1 MPVRRRE
8 RARRVDRR
16 FLALLVVVAAAGVA
30 ASETPAPTPA
40 VKGEALAR
48 QFCTSCHAFPPPD
61 ILPRAKWGP
70 EIFEMTG
77 LALTRTGAPK
87 GKEIPLD
94 VPMESIVAYYEAKAP
109 RELPPPA
116 SWPEPSNAP
125 VPFARHALRL
135 SSAELP
141 IVANVRLLTLD
152 PARGLEVFAADMQ
165 NGLILRGSPS
175 GPEAGLAV
183 VRGIPNPCHTQAVDL
198 DKDGLTDLIVA
209 DLGSVTPGDQTH
221 GGVVWLRGRAD
232 GGFDAKRLASDLP
245 RVADVEAA
253 DFDGDGDLDLVVAAF
268 GWREVGSTLLLE
280 NRTTDWASP
289 VFVPREL
296 DWRQGAIHVPVVDLD
311 KDGRPDF
318 VALLSQHHE
327 TVVAFLNQGWAP
339 SRPTS
344 TRRPIRAGA
353 LGLELTDLDGD
364 GDVDVL
370 WRTATCSTSSCSSH
384 TTASVA
390 REPRDASR
398 SPRTRSP
405 GSPGCT
411 ARRQRTSTATGT
423 WTSWPAPIPG
433 MAKYGG
439 RCPRWCG
446 SSRSPR
452 RVRTA
457 HPREGGY
464 HATWTWRTSTGTAT
478 WTSSPAASRWTT
490 SAPNLGRSVGERD
503 AEEEV
508 RPQWRVGGRASPGW
522 GFGPAAGM
530 PLVTADPRR
539 CGRRTAREH
548 HARVRTVGPTV
559 PQDARNR
566 AEAPAARGSETRPHA
581 VNPVLPVM
589 VQVSPWRFEMLALG
603 AATVTLQAGGR
614 RCCCLRAN

>member
-1 MPVRRRE
+1 MSAPG
-8 RARRVDRR
+8 RASFV
-16 FLALLVVVAAAGVA
+16 FCGVALAAVAAGRAV
-30 ASETPAPTPA
+30 EPTRPDP

-77 LALTRTGAPK
+77 LALTRTGAPR

-94 VPMESIVAYYEAKAP
+94 VPMENIVAYYEANAP

-116 SWPEPSNAP
+116 SWPEPSDAP
-125 VPFARHALRL
+125 VPFARHSLGLAG
-135 SSAELP
+135 SQLP

-175 GPEAGLAV
+175 RPEAGLAV
-183 VRGIPNPCHTQAVDL
+183 VARIPNPCHTQAVDL
-198 DKDGLTDLIVA
+198 DKDGISDLIVA

-327 TVVAFLNQGWAP
+327 TVVAFLSQGAGSFAARPVYTAP
-339 SRPTS
+339 HPGWGSS
-344 TRRPIRAGA
+344 GI
-353 LGLELTDLDGD
+353 ELTDLDQDGRMDVLMTNGDMFDEFLLKPYHGISWLENRGTFPFTEHVLARLDGVHRALAADLD
-364 GDVDVL
+364 GDSDLDV
-370 WRTATCSTSSCSSH
+370 
-384 TTASVA
+384 VA
-390 REPRDASR
+390 
-398 SPRTRSP
+398 
-405 GSPGCT
+405 CT
-411 ARRQRTSTATGT
+411 L
-423 WTSWPAPIPG
+423 IPG
-433 MAKYGG
+433 MAKYGRPLPSLVWLEQTRPG
-439 RCPRWCG
+439 EF
-446 SSRSPR
+446 
-452 RVRTA
+452 VRHTL
-457 HPREGGY
+457 ETGGY
-464 HATWTWRTSTGTAT
+464 HASLDVADVDGD
-478 WTSSPAASRWTT
+478 
-490 SAPNLGRSVGERD
+490 GD
-503 AEEEV
+503 
-508 RPQWRVGGRASPGW
+508 
-522 GFGPAAGM
+522 FD
-530 PLVTADPRR
+530 LVTGSFQVDHQ
-539 CGRRTAREH
+539 RT
-548 HARVRTVGPTV
+548 PTWV
-559 PQDARNR
+559 EVWEN
-566 AEAPAARGSETRPHA
+566 
-581 VNPVLPVM
+581 L
-589 VQVSPWRFEMLALG
+589 SPKRK
-603 AATVTLQAGGR
+603 
-614 RCCCLRAN
+614 